1 MFGNLAVVGHIGAVS
16 SFSNQLGRIL
26 VFTSAFSF
34 CLIAL
39 VGCKQ
44 DSISPDDA
52 HSVSQT
58 SPESVA
64 VKRISAPVESSAPAE
79 IARPPEESTDK
90 SNPSAMPQLVDV
102 EPDPPRLPVVHFLN
116 DRDRPEL
123 PEFTDG
129 QLHKNSTL
137 IILAAQPDLRARKI
151 LKPIS
156 HALSAEEKSEAMEL
170 ILAQD
175 YKFLKL
181 KRRRSEILAHAQTG
195 NDVESELTQID
206 AETVA
211 SSMMLRSIVL
221 KTVQKN
227 KTK

>member
-1 MFGNLAVVGHIGAVS
+1 MFGNIAVVRHIGAVS

-44 DSISPDDA
+44 ESISPVDA
-52 HSVSQT
+52 HSVSKT

-64 VKRISAPVESSAPAE
+64 AKGISAPVQSSAPAQ
-79 IARPPEESTDK
+79 IARDPGESTDK
-90 SNPSAMPQLVDV
+90 SNPSTLPKLVDV
-102 EPDPPRLPVVHFLN
+102 ELDPPPLPVVHFLN
-116 DRDRPEL
+116 DRDKPDL
-123 PEFTDG
+123 PEFTEG

-156 HALSAEEKSEAMEL
+156 HALSAEEKSEAIKL

-181 KRRRSEILAHAQTG
+181 QRRRSEILAHAQTG
-195 NDVESELTQID
+195 NDVESELKQID

-211 SSMMLRSIVL
+211 TSMMLRSIVL